1 MFAKKNHW
9 ILLWSVQILA
19 TMVSSE
25 IETFKMPAGEQKIEV
40 IRGDTKR
47 VYFGVKNVTTEDI
60 SNYDLRLGYKTANI
74 QPGSTNGLDHLLT
87 LDIGTCISVAVG
99 TKCKEME
106 VSLNGDPDLHGE
118 NISLVVY
125 VYTLHPVLQVI
136 LPLEETESFTLQ
148 EFNIQIVDPP
158 STVTTTT
165 TTSHASPTTEP
176 PAVTCPPA
184 VAAAPDTIIAIG
196 LSQSGGNALLAVLLT
211 TAFLVSFGG
220 NVVILG
226 MLCWERR
233 NNDKCQ

>member
-148 EFNIQIVDPP
+148 EFNIQIV
-158 STVTTTT
+158 
-165 TTSHASPTTEP
+165 EP

-184 VAAAPDTIIAIG
+184 VAAAPDTIKWWECSAG
-196 LSQSGGNALLAVLLT
+196 CATNYCLSSLFWRQRCHT
-211 TAFLVSFGG
+211 G
-220 NVVILG
+220 NVVLG
-226 MLCWERR
+226 E
-233 NNDKCQ
+233 KE

>member
-1 MFAKKNHW
+1 
-9 ILLWSVQILA
+9 
-19 TMVSSE
+19 
-25 IETFKMPAGEQKIEV
+25 MPAGEQKIEV

-148 EFNIQIVDPP
+148 EFNIQIVG
-158 STVTTTT
+158 
-165 TTSHASPTTEP
+165 E
-176 PAVTCPPA
+176 
-184 VAAAPDTIIAIG
+184 
-196 LSQSGGNALLAVLLT
+196 
-211 TAFLVSFGG
+211 LVSGVYEYSCTPGG
-220 NVVILG
+220 MYYTWLAYMYVKSL
-226 MLCWERR
+226 RS
-233 NNDKCQ
+233 NNMSIFN